1 MAVLLARLGALAP
14 RRRWVV
20 VLVWLVVLVGGAV
33 GAATLS
39 GALTPSIVLPG
50 QATQAAPHVG
60 GPTEAIGG
68 IIALVVL
75 AITYGSLA
83 LAGMNLLTAV
93 IGVGIGVLGVTIAT
107 GFVDLSSTTPTL
119 AALLG
124 LAVGIDYALFIVN
137 RYRQELRHGA
147 DVGTAIATAVGTAGS
162 AVVTAG
168 QE

>member
-1 MAVLLARLGALAP
+1 MAVLLARLGALAH

-39 GALTPSIVLPG
+39 GETAHSFSIPG
-50 QATQAAPHVG
+50 EATQAAPHGG
-60 GPTEAIGG
+60 GPTEAIGV

-107 GFVDLSSTTPTL
+107 GFVDLSSTPPTL
-119 AALLG
+119 AAL
-124 LAVGIDYALFIVN
+124 
-137 RYRQELRHGA
+137 Q
-147 DVGTAIATAVGTAGS
+147 
-162 AVVTAG
+162 
-168 QE
+168 